1 MEIVQWILTHGSEVE
16 LTISWYDMNI
26 EFTMYTHSN
35 RRVCRKTIDY
45 HEINNY
51 TNEAITLILDLM
63 YEELNLGGQLN
74 G

>member
-16 LTISWYDMNI
+16 LTISWYEMNI

-35 RRVCRKTIDY
+35 RRACRKTIDY
-45 HEINNY
+45 YEIENY

-63 YEELNLGGQLN
+63 YEELLKENIN

>member
-16 LTISWYDMNI
+16 LTISWYEMNI
-26 EFTMYTHSN
+26 EFTMYTSSN
-35 RRVCRKTIDY
+35 KCACRKTIDY
-45 HEINNY
+45 YEIENY

-63 YEELNLGGQLN
+63 YDELLKENIN

>member
-16 LTISWYDMNI
+16 LTISWYEMNI
-26 EFTMYTHSN
+26 EFTMYTYSN

-45 HEINNY
+45 YEINNY

-63 YEELNLGGQLN
+63 YEELLKENIN

>member
-16 LTISWYDMNI
+16 LTISWYGTNI

-35 RRVCRKTIDY
+35 KRICRTTVDY
-45 HEINNY
+45 HEIQSYN
-51 TNEAITLILDLM
+51 NEAITLMLDLI

>member
-1 MEIVQWILTHGSEVE
+1 MEIVQWILIHGSEVE

-26 EFTMYTHSN
+26 EFTMFTHSN
-35 RRVCRKTIDY
+35 RRACRKTIDY
-45 HEINNY
+45 YEISNY

-63 YEELNLGGQLN
+63 YDELLKENIN

>member
-16 LTISWYDMNI
+16 LTISWYNTDI

-35 RRVCRKTIDY
+35 RRTCRKTFDY
-45 HEINNY
+45 HEIRYY
-51 TNEAITLILDLM
+51 TDKTIILILDLM
-63 YEELNLGGQLN
+63 YDELLKENIN

>member
-35 RRVCRKTIDY
+35 RRTCRKTIDY
-45 HEINNY
+45 YEIENY
-51 TNEAITLILDLM
+51 TDEAITLILDLM
-63 YEELNLGGQLN
+63 YDELLKENIN

>member
-26 EFTMYTHSN
+26 EFTMYTRSN
-35 RRVCRKTIDY
+35 RHACRKTFDY
-45 HEINNY
+45 HEIRYY
-51 TNEAITLILDLM
+51 TDKTIILILDLM
-63 YEELNLGGQLN
+63 YEELLKENIN

>member
-16 LTISWYDMNI
+16 LTISWYGTNI

-35 RRVCRKTIDY
+35 RCVCRKIIDCY
-45 HEINNY
+45 EIENY
-51 TNEAITLILDLM
+51 TNDTIILILDLM
-63 YEELNLGGQLN
+63 YDELNLGGQLN

>member
-35 RRVCRKTIDY
+35 KRACRKTIDY

-51 TNEAITLILDLM
+51 TNKAVTLILDLM
-63 YEELNLGGQLN
+63 YDELLKENIN

>member
-26 EFTMYTHSN
+26 EFTMFTHSN
-35 RRVCRKTIDY
+35 RRACRKIFDY
-45 HEINNY
+45 HEIRYY
-51 TNEAITLILDLM
+51 TDKTIILILDLM
-63 YEELNLGGQLN
+63 YEGLLKENIN

>member
-1 MEIVQWILTHGSEVE
+1 METVQWILTHGSEVE
-16 LTISWYDMNI
+16 FTISWYDMNI

-63 YEELNLGGQLN
+63 YEELLKENIN

>member
-1 MEIVQWILTHGSEVE
+1 MEIVQWILTHGSDVE

-26 EFTMYTHSN
+26 EFTIYTSSN
-35 RRVCRKTIDY
+35 RRACRKIIDY
-45 HEINNY
+45 HEIENY

-63 YEELNLGGQLN
+63 YEELLKENIN

>member
-1 MEIVQWILTHGSEVE
+1 MEILQLILTHGSEVE
-16 LTISWYDMNI
+16 LTISWYGTNI
-26 EFTMYTHSN
+26 EFTMFTHSN
-35 RRVCRKTIDY
+35 KRICRKTIDY

-63 YEELNLGGQLN
+63 YDELLKEDIN

>member
-35 RRVCRKTIDY
+35 RRACRKTIDY
-45 HEINNY
+45 HEVENFNN
-51 TNEAITLILDLM
+51 EVITLILDLM
-63 YEELNLGGQLN
+63 YEELYKD
-74 G
+74 

>member
-16 LTISWYDMNI
+16 LTISWYEMNI

-45 HEINNY
+45 YEIENY

-63 YEELNLGGQLN
+63 YEELLKENIN

>member
-16 LTISWYDMNI
+16 LTISWYDANI

-35 RRVCRKTIDY
+35 RRICRETIDY

-63 YEELNLGGQLN
+63 YEELLKENIN

>member
-16 LTISWYDMNI
+16 LTISWYGTNI

-35 RRVCRKTIDY
+35 RCACRKTIDY
-45 HEINNY
+45 HEIENY

-63 YEELNLGGQLN
+63 YEELLKENIN

>member
-26 EFTMYTHSN
+26 EFTMYTSSN
-35 RRVCRKTIDY
+35 KRACRKIIDY
-45 HEINNY
+45 YEIENY

-63 YEELNLGGQLN
+63 YDELLKENIN

>member
-45 HEINNY
+45 HEINTY

-63 YEELNLGGQLN
+63 YEELNLGGN
-74 G
+74 N

>member
-16 LTISWYDMNI
+16 LTISWYGTNI

-45 HEINNY
+45 YEIENY

-63 YEELNLGGQLN
+63 YDELLKENIN